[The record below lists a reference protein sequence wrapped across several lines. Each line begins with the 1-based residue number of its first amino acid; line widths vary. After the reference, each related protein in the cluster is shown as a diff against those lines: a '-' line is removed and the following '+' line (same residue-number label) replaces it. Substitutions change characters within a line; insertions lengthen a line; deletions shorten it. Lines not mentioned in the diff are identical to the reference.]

1 MNGRLMKMELD
12 GNINNK
18 ENIGEISE
26 KRLEEIKQEYPNF
39 MQIYTINDYKKIEQ
53 LMNENTCVSVICR
66 TMGRNVESVR
76 KVIENIV
83 KTKVNI
89 KSYRQNN
96 F

>member
-53 LMNENTCVSVICR
+53 LMNENRSVSEICEI
-66 TMGRNVESVR
+66 MGRNVESVR

-89 KSYRQNN
+89 RSYRQNN
-96 F
+96 

>member
-18 ENIGEISE
+18 ENIREISE

-53 LMNENTCVSVICR
+53 LMNENTSVSEICEI
-66 TMGRNVESVR
+66 MG
-76 KVIENIV
+76 
-83 KTKVNI
+83 
-89 KSYRQNN
+89 
-96 F
+96 

>member
-26 KRLEEIKQEYPNF
+26 KRLEEIKQEFRNF

-53 LMNENTCVSVICR
+53 LMNENRSVSEICEI
-66 TMGRNVESVR
+66 MGRNVDSVR

-96 F
+96 

>member
-53 LMNENTCVSVICR
+53 LMNENRSVSEICEI
-66 TMGRNVESVR
+66 MGRNVESVR
-76 KVIENIV
+76 KVLENIV

-96 F
+96 

>member
-12 GNINNK
+12 GKINNK

-26 KRLEEIKQEYPNF
+26 KRLEEIKQEFRNF

-53 LMNENTCVSVICR
+53 LMNENRSVSEICEI
-66 TMGRNVESVR
+66 MGRNVESVR

-96 F
+96 

>member
-53 LMNENTCVSVICR
+53 LMNENRSVSEICEI
-66 TMGRNVESVR
+66 MGRNVESVR
-76 KVIENIV
+76 KVIQDIF

-96 F
+96 

>member
-53 LMNENTCVSVICR
+53 LMNENRSVSEICEI
-66 TMGRNVESVR
+66 MGRNVESVR

-89 KSYRQNN
+89 KSYRQNH
-96 F
+96 